1 MDLPGGTQY
10 IGSMDVYR
18 IAQRMQMQA
27 ERIQMQAI
35 PAFRNA
41 GGALASSNRQ
51 RARRSLE

>member
-27 ERIQMQAI
+27 ERIQMQAL
-35 PAFRNA
+35 PAFKYA
-41 GGALASSNRQ
+41 G
-51 RARRSLE
+51 RRFSLIKSTESQA